1 MWPSR
6 LNSIGARSKRHA
18 AGAGIR
24 QASPAY
30 GSGSR
35 HKVSPLGDT
44 LRSMERHRPI
54 RPSVAAASLRT
65 IAAYRRYFGAE
76 IARGHWPAQRAPHPR
91 GAALGREG
99 IAMDIFQE
107 VVEKFEHEEFNV
119 ERIER
124 VSMLVDMPQPNVQVF
139 SMICRSRADA
149 GLMVQTLLT
158 RDDAPFSKLALPMAI
173 RAEPDGRVRL
183 LFLNIVIK
191 DAPAA

>member
-1 MWPSR
+1 
-6 LNSIGARSKRHA
+6 
-18 AGAGIR
+18 
-24 QASPAY
+24 
-30 GSGSR
+30 
-35 HKVSPLGDT
+35 
-44 LRSMERHRPI
+44 MERHFPTRS
-54 RPSVAAASLRT
+54 SVAAASLRT

-76 IARGHWPAQRAPHPR
+76 IARGDRSAQRAPHPR

-99 IAMDIFQE
+99 IAMDIFEE
-107 VVEKFEHEEFNV
+107 VVEKFEQEGFKV

-124 VSMLVDMPQPNVQVF
+124 VSMSVDMPQPNVQVF